1 MISWFRRKSKIEI
14 LKERYTL
21 LMKKSYEIALRDC
34 KKSEKMHYQANKIFQ
49 EIKYLTI
56 QQGDK

>member
-1 MISWFRRKSKIEI
+1 MLSWFKKKSKVEI

-21 LMKKSYEIALRDC
+21 LMKKSYDIALRDC
-34 KKSEKMHYQANKIFQ
+34 KKSEKVHHQANKLFQ
-49 EIKYLTI
+49 EIKYLSI